1 VDINVIRLSIQFLE
15 CDSEMASEFSQTARR
30 PQTSFD
36 FRTRGLIMKNTK
48 SASSLATAS
57 PNPLLVLTALLAVYI
72 IWGSTYLGIRLAIA
86 SIPPFF
92 MAGTRYLAAGGAMFL
107 FALCRGAKM
116 PSLVEWRDALI
127 LGGCLLLVGNGGV
140 TFAEQYV
147 PSGTAALLVATVPVF
162 LTIFAWVSKL
172 GPRPNGTICIALL
185 LGLLG
190 VSILSQPGTQSAT
203 SPGNQFHWYMGII
216 ALLAAAALWAGGS
229 LYSRKAAHP
238 SSPIVGVGI
247 QMICGGALLLLVSIS
262 TGEIGRVDLGRIT
275 GESFLAWLYLVV
287 IGAII
292 AFTAY
297 IWLTRVISP
306 ALLGTYAF
314 VNPVVAVLLGWA
326 IAGETLDSRTISGTS
341 VIVVAV
347 VIIVV
352 FANRSNRTAAS
363 GAARRVMAGASNQ

>member
-1 VDINVIRLSIQFLE
+1 
-15 CDSEMASEFSQTARR
+15 
-30 PQTSFD
+30 
-36 FRTRGLIMKNTK
+36 MKTTK
-48 SASSLATAS
+48 SASSFETAS
-57 PNPLLVLTALLAVYI
+57 PNPLLVVTALLTVYV

-107 FALCRGAKM
+107 FALFRGAKM
-116 PSLVEWRDALI
+116 PSLAEWRDALI
-127 LGGCLLLVGNGGV
+127 VGGCLLLVGNGGV

-162 LTIFAWVSKL
+162 LTIFAWASKL
-172 GPRPNGTICIALL
+172 GPRPSGMVCIALL
-185 LGLLG
+185 MGLLG
-190 VSILSQPGTQSAT
+190 VSILSRPGTQSAM
-203 SPGNQFHWYMGII
+203 SPADQFNWYTGII
-216 ALLAAAALWAGGS
+216 ALLVSAAVWAAGS
-229 LYSRKAAHP
+229 LYSRKAARP

-247 QMICGGALLLLVSIS
+247 QMICGGALLLLVSVS
-262 TGEIGRVDLGRIT
+262 TGEASRFDWGGVT
-275 GESFLAWLYLVV
+275 GESALAWLYLVV
-287 IGAII
+287 FGAII

-297 IWLTRVISP
+297 IWLARVCSP

-326 IAGETLDSRTISGTS
+326 IAGEALDSRTISGAA

-352 FANRSNRTAAS
+352 STNRTKRAAVT
-363 GAARRVMAGASNQ
+363 GASSRVMAGASNQ

>member
-1 VDINVIRLSIQFLE
+1 
-15 CDSEMASEFSQTARR
+15 
-30 PQTSFD
+30 
-36 FRTRGLIMKNTK
+36 MKNTK
-48 SASSLATAS
+48 SASSLETAS
-57 PNPLLVLTALLAVYI
+57 PNPLLLFTALFAIYI

-162 LTIFAWVSKL
+162 LTVFAWLTKL
-172 GPRPNGTICIALL
+172 GPRPSGAICIALL

-190 VSILSQPGTQSAT
+190 VSILSRPGTQSGI
-203 SPGNQFHWYMGII
+203 SSGNQFHWYVGII

-247 QMICGGALLLLVSIS
+247 QMICGGGLLLLVSIA
-262 TGEIGRVDLGRIT
+262 TGEGSRVDLRRVT
-275 GESFLAWLYLVV
+275 GESFLAWVYLVV
-287 IGAII
+287 VGAII

-297 IWLTRVISP
+297 IWLTRVMSP

-326 IAGETLDSRTISGTS
+326 IAGETLDSRTISGAA

-347 VIIVV
+347 VIIVA
-352 FANRSNRTAAS
+352 FTNRTKRAVVTSATS
-363 GAARRVMAGASNQ
+363 KVMAGAGKQ

>member
-1 VDINVIRLSIQFLE
+1 V
-15 CDSEMASEFSQTARR
+15 
-30 PQTSFD
+30 
-36 FRTRGLIMKNTK
+36 
-48 SASSLATAS
+48 
-57 PNPLLVLTALLAVYI
+57 TALLAVYI

-92 MAGTRYLAAGGAMFL
+92 MAGTRYLAAGAAMFL
-107 FALCRGAKM
+107 FALCRGSKM

-162 LTIFAWVSKL
+162 LTILAWLTKL
-172 GPRPNGTICIALL
+172 GPRPSGTICTALL

-190 VSILSQPGTQSAT
+190 VTILSRPGTQSAT
-203 SPGNQFHWYMGII
+203 SPGNQFHWYMGIV
-216 ALLAAAALWAGGS
+216 ALLAAAAVWAGGS

-262 TGEIGRVDLGRIT
+262 TGEVGRVDLGGVT
-275 GESFLAWLYLVV
+275 GESFLAWIYLVV
-287 IGAII
+287 VGAII

-297 IWLTRVISP
+297 IWLTRVMSP

-326 IAGETLDSRTISGTS
+326 IAGETLDSRTISGAA

-347 VIIVV
+347 VIIVA
-352 FANRSNRTAAS
+352 FANRTKRTAVSAPPANS
-363 GAARRVMAGASNQ
+363 LRLVRNSK

>member
-1 VDINVIRLSIQFLE
+1 
-15 CDSEMASEFSQTARR
+15 
-30 PQTSFD
+30 
-36 FRTRGLIMKNTK
+36 MKTTK
-48 SASSLATAS
+48 SASSFEIAS
-57 PNPLLVLTALLAVYI
+57 PNPLLVLIALLTVYV

-92 MAGTRYLAAGGAMFL
+92 MAGTRYLAAGAAMFI
-107 FALCRGAKM
+107 FALFRGAKM
-116 PSLVEWRDALI
+116 PSPVEWRDALI
-127 LGGCLLLVGNGGV
+127 LGGCLLLGGNGGV

-162 LTIFAWVSKL
+162 LTIFAWLAKL
-172 GPRPNGTICIALL
+172 GPRPSGTICTALL

-190 VSILSQPGTQSAT
+190 VSILSRPVAQSAM
-203 SPGNQFHWYMGII
+203 SPDNQFHWYMGII
-216 ALLAAAALWAGGS
+216 ALLAAAALWAAGS

-262 TGEIGRVDLGRIT
+262 TGEAGRVDWGRIT
-275 GESFLAWLYLVV
+275 AESALAWAYIVV
-287 IGAII
+287 FGAII

-326 IAGETLDSRTISGTS
+326 IAGETLDSRTISGAS

-352 FANRSNRTAAS
+352 FANRTNRTAIRRTPSELAE
-363 GAARRVMAGASNQ
+363 ARSE

>member
-1 VDINVIRLSIQFLE
+1 
-15 CDSEMASEFSQTARR
+15 
-30 PQTSFD
+30 
-36 FRTRGLIMKNTK
+36 MKTTK
-48 SASSLATAS
+48 SASSFETAS
-57 PNPLLVLTALLAVYI
+57 PSPVLVLFALLTVYV

-107 FALCRGAKM
+107 FALFRGAKI

-162 LTIFAWVSKL
+162 LTIFAWVTKL
-172 GPRPNGTICIALL
+172 GPRPSVMVSIGLL

-190 VSILSQPGTQSAT
+190 VSILSRPSPQST
-203 SPGNQFHWYMGII
+203 LSPGNQLNWYIGII
-216 ALLAAAALWAGGS
+216 ALLVAAAVWAGGS

-238 SSPIVGVGI
+238 SSPIAGVGM

-262 TGEIGRVDLGRIT
+262 TGEAGRVDWGRIT
-275 GESFLAWLYLVV
+275 AESALAWAYIVV
-287 IGAII
+287 FGAII

-326 IAGETLDSRTISGTS
+326 IAGETLDSRTISGAA

-347 VIIVV
+347 VIIVA
-352 FANRSNRTAAS
+352 FTNRTNRTAVRRTTGELAE
-363 GAARRVMAGASNQ
+363 ARSE

>member
-1 VDINVIRLSIQFLE
+1 
-15 CDSEMASEFSQTARR
+15 
-30 PQTSFD
+30 
-36 FRTRGLIMKNTK
+36 MKTTK
-48 SASSLATAS
+48 SALSFETAS
-57 PNPLLVLTALLAVYI
+57 PNPVLVLIALLTVYV

-107 FALCRGAKM
+107 FALFSGAKM

-127 LGGCLLLVGNGGV
+127 LGGCLLLGGNGGV

-147 PSGTAALLVATVPVF
+147 PSGTAALLVSTVPVF
-162 LTIFAWVSKL
+162 LTIFAWATKL
-172 GPRPNGTICIALL
+172 GPRPSAMVCVGLL

-190 VSILSQPGTQSAT
+190 VSILSRPGTQST
-203 SPGNQFHWYMGII
+203 MSPGSHFHWYIGIV
-216 ALLAAAALWAGGS
+216 ALLLAAAVWAWGS
-229 LYSRKAAHP
+229 LYSRKATHP

-247 QMICGGALLLLVSIS
+247 QMICGGTLLLLVSIS
-262 TGEIGRVDLGRIT
+262 TGETGRVDLGRVT
-275 GESFLAWLYLVV
+275 TESFLAWAYIVV
-287 IGAII
+287 FGAIV

-326 IAGETLDSRTISGTS
+326 IAGEKLDSRTISGAA
-341 VIVVAV
+341 VIVAAV
-347 VIIVV
+347 VILVV
-352 FANRSNRTAAS
+352 FTSRSKRTAVRRSTSSELAE
-363 GAARRVMAGASNQ
+363 ARSE

>member
-1 VDINVIRLSIQFLE
+1 
-15 CDSEMASEFSQTARR
+15 
-30 PQTSFD
+30 
-36 FRTRGLIMKNTK
+36 MKNTK

-92 MAGTRYLAAGGAMFL
+92 MAGTRYLAAGAAMFI
-107 FALCRGAKM
+107 FALFRGAKM
-116 PSLVEWRDALI
+116 PSPVEWRDALI
-127 LGGCLLLVGNGGV
+127 LGGCLLLGGNGGV

-162 LTIFAWVSKL
+162 LTIFAWASKL
-172 GPRPNGTICIALL
+172 GPRPSVMVSVGLL

-190 VSILSQPGTQSAT
+190 VSILSRPSPQST
-203 SPGNQFHWYMGII
+203 VSPGNQFHWYIGII
-216 ALLAAAALWAGGS
+216 ALLVAAAVWAWGS

-262 TGEIGRVDLGRIT
+262 TGEAGRVDLGRVT
-275 GESFLAWLYLVV
+275 AESFLAWLYIVV
-287 IGAII
+287 FGAII

-326 IAGETLDSRTISGTS
+326 IAGEQLDSRTISGAA

-347 VIIVV
+347 VLLVV
-352 FANRSNRTAAS
+352 FTNRTNRTALRRSTSELAE
-363 GAARRVMAGASNQ
+363 ARSE

>member
-1 VDINVIRLSIQFLE
+1 
-15 CDSEMASEFSQTARR
+15 
-30 PQTSFD
+30 
-36 FRTRGLIMKNTK
+36 MKTTK
-48 SASSLATAS
+48 SASSIEIAS
-57 PNPLLVLTALLAVYI
+57 PNPLLVLTALLTVYL

-107 FALCRGAKM
+107 FALFRGAKM

-147 PSGTAALLVATVPVF
+147 PSGTAALLVATSAVF
-162 LTIFAWVSKL
+162 LTVFAWAAKI
-172 GPRPNGTICIALL
+172 GPRPSGMVSIGLL

-190 VSILSQPGTQSAT
+190 VSILSRPGTGSAL
-203 SPGNQFHWYMGII
+203 SPASQFNWYTGIV
-216 ALLAAAALWAGGS
+216 ALLIAAAVWAAGS
-229 LYSRKAAHP
+229 LYSRKAARP
-238 SSPIVGVGI
+238 SSPIAGVGI
-247 QMICGGALLLLVSIS
+247 QMICGGALLLLVSVS
-262 TGEIGRVDLGRIT
+262 TGDAARFDWSRVT
-275 GESFLAWLYLVV
+275 AESSLAWLYLVV

-297 IWLTRVISP
+297 IWLARVCSP

-314 VNPVVAVLLGWA
+314 VNPMVAVLLGWA
-326 IAGETLDSRTISGTS
+326 IAGEGLDSRTISGAA

-352 FANRSNRTAAS
+352 FTNRSRKPAVTNAPARVIARAA
-363 GAARRVMAGASNQ
+363 NQ

>member
-1 VDINVIRLSIQFLE
+1 
-15 CDSEMASEFSQTARR
+15 
-30 PQTSFD
+30 
-36 FRTRGLIMKNTK
+36 MKTTK
-48 SASSLATAS
+48 SASSFETAS
-57 PNPLLVLTALLAVYI
+57 PNPLLVLIALLTVYV

-107 FALCRGAKM
+107 FALFRGAKM
-116 PSLVEWRDALI
+116 PSLVEWRDALMV
-127 LGGCLLLVGNGGV
+127 GGCLLLVGNGGV

-162 LTIFAWVSKL
+162 LTIFAWAAKL
-172 GPRPNGTICIALL
+172 GPRPSGMVSIGLL

-190 VSILSQPGTQSAT
+190 VSILSRPGTHSAL
-203 SPGNQFHWYMGII
+203 SPADQFNWYTGIVV
-216 ALLAAAALWAGGS
+216 LLISAAVWAAGS
-229 LYSRKAAHP
+229 LYSRKAARP
-238 SSPIVGVGI
+238 LSPIVGVGI
-247 QMICGGALLLLVSIS
+247 QMICGGALLLLVSVS
-262 TGEIGRVDLGRIT
+262 TGEAGRFDWSRVT
-275 GESFLAWLYLVV
+275 AESSLAWLYIVV
-287 IGAII
+287 FGAII

-297 IWLTRVISP
+297 IWLARVCSP

-326 IAGETLDSRTISGTS
+326 IAGEALDSRTISGAA

-352 FANRSNRTAAS
+352 FSNRSRKPVATEAAS
-363 GAARRVMAGASNQ
+363 RVMANASNQ

>member
-1 VDINVIRLSIQFLE
+1 
-15 CDSEMASEFSQTARR
+15 
-30 PQTSFD
+30 
-36 FRTRGLIMKNTK
+36 MKTTK
-48 SASSLATAS
+48 SASSFEIAS
-57 PNPLLVLTALLAVYI
+57 PNPLLVLIALLTVYV

-92 MAGTRYLAAGGAMFL
+92 MAGTRYLAAGAAMFL
-107 FALCRGAKM
+107 FALFRGAKM
-116 PSLVEWRDALI
+116 PSPVEWRDALI
-127 LGGCLLLVGNGGV
+127 LGGCLLLGGNGGV

-162 LTIFAWVSKL
+162 LTIFAWATKL
-172 GPRPNGTICIALL
+172 GPRPSVMVSAGLL

-190 VSILSQPGTQSAT
+190 VSILSRPSPQSTA
-203 SPGNQFHWYMGII
+203 SSGNQFHWYVGII
-216 ALLAAAALWAGGS
+216 ALLVAAAVWAWGS

-262 TGEIGRVDLGRIT
+262 TGEAGRVNLGRVT
-275 GESFLAWLYLVV
+275 AESFLAWLYIVV
-287 IGAII
+287 FGAII

-326 IAGETLDSRTISGTS
+326 IAGEQLDSRTISGAAI
-341 VIVVAV
+341 IVVAV
-347 VIIVV
+347 VILVV
-352 FANRSNRTAAS
+352 FTNRTKRTALRRTTSELAE
-363 GAARRVMAGASNQ
+363 ARSE

>member
-1 VDINVIRLSIQFLE
+1 
-15 CDSEMASEFSQTARR
+15 
-30 PQTSFD
+30 
-36 FRTRGLIMKNTK
+36 MKTTK
-48 SASSLATAS
+48 SASPFAIAS
-57 PNPLLVLTALLAVYI
+57 PNPLLVLIALLTVYV

-92 MAGTRYLAAGGAMFL
+92 MAGTRYLAAGAAMFI
-107 FALCRGAKM
+107 FALFRGAKM
-116 PSLVEWRDALI
+116 PSPVEWRDALI
-127 LGGCLLLVGNGGV
+127 LGGCLLLGGNGGV

-162 LTIFAWVSKL
+162 LTIFAWASKL
-172 GPRPNGTICIALL
+172 GPRPSVMVSVGLL

-190 VSILSQPGTQSAT
+190 VSILSRPSPQST
-203 SPGNQFHWYMGII
+203 VSPGNQFHWYIGII
-216 ALLAAAALWAGGS
+216 ALLVAAAVWAWGS

-262 TGEIGRVDLGRIT
+262 TGEAGRVDLGRVT
-275 GESFLAWLYLVV
+275 AESFVAWLYIVV
-287 IGAII
+287 FGAII

-326 IAGETLDSRTISGTS
+326 IAGEQLDSRTISGAA

-347 VIIVV
+347 VLLVV
-352 FANRSNRTAAS
+352 FTNRNNRTALRRSTSELAE
-363 GAARRVMAGASNQ
+363 ARSE

>member
-1 VDINVIRLSIQFLE
+1 
-15 CDSEMASEFSQTARR
+15 
-30 PQTSFD
+30 
-36 FRTRGLIMKNTK
+36 MKNTK
-48 SASSLATAS
+48 PASSLETAS

-127 LGGCLLLVGNGGV
+127 VGGCLLLVGNGGV

-162 LTIFAWVSKL
+162 LTIFAWLTKL
-172 GPRPNGTICIALL
+172 GPRPSGTICIALL

-190 VSILSQPGTQSAT
+190 VSILSRPGTQSAT
-203 SPGNQFHWYMGII
+203 SPSIQFHWYIGII

-262 TGEIGRVDLGRIT
+262 TGEAGRIDLGRVT

-287 IGAII
+287 VGAII

-326 IAGETLDSRTISGTS
+326 IAGETLDSRTISGAA

-352 FANRSNRTAAS
+352 FKNRSNRTAAS
-363 GAARRVMAGASNQ
+363 GAGGRVIAGASNQ

>member
-1 VDINVIRLSIQFLE
+1 
-15 CDSEMASEFSQTARR
+15 
-30 PQTSFD
+30 
-36 FRTRGLIMKNTK
+36 MKTTK
-48 SASSLATAS
+48 SASPFAIAS
-57 PNPLLVLTALLAVYI
+57 PNPLLVLIALLTVYV

-92 MAGTRYLAAGGAMFL
+92 MAGTRYLAAGAAMFI
-107 FALCRGAKM
+107 FALSRGAKM
-116 PSLVEWRDALI
+116 PSPVEWRDALI
-127 LGGCLLLVGNGGV
+127 LGGCLLLGGNGGV

-162 LTIFAWVSKL
+162 LTVFAWATKL
-172 GPRPNGTICIALL
+172 GPRPSVMVSVGLL

-190 VSILSQPGTQSAT
+190 VSILSRPSPQST
-203 SPGNQFHWYMGII
+203 VYPGNQFHWYIGII
-216 ALLAAAALWAGGS
+216 ALLVAAAVWAWGS

-262 TGEIGRVDLGRIT
+262 TGEAGRVDLGRVT
-275 GESFLAWLYLVV
+275 AESFLAWLYIVV
-287 IGAII
+287 FGAII

-326 IAGETLDSRTISGTS
+326 IAGEQLDSRTISGAA

-347 VIIVV
+347 VLLVV
-352 FANRSNRTAAS
+352 FTNRTNRTALRRGTSSELAE
-363 GAARRVMAGASNQ
+363 ARSE